1 MDIHLTPAEARVL
14 GSLMEKA
21 ATTPDYYPLSL
32 KAVVSACNQK
42 SNRDPVMNLSEAEA
56 LEALEGLSAKRL
68 ARERSSFGSRVSKY
82 EHRMSGTLGLTHEF
96 SREESAVLC
105 VLMLRG
111 AQTLGEIRS
120 RSQRLFE
127 FGDLRAVEQTLN
139 GLMSRDDG
147 PYVAQLARQPGRKEA
162 RYAHLLCGEVE
173 AESAESSEAP
183 VPAGARSGGAR
194 EDDRIA
200 ALERGLQELRDE
212 LETLKKKL
220 ELSGRSL

>member
-1 MDIHLTPAEARVL
+1 MDIQLSPAEARVL

-56 LEALEGLSAKRL
+56 LEALEGLTAKRL

-96 SREESAVLC
+96 SREEAAVLC

-111 AQTLGEIRS
+111 AQTVGEIRG

-127 FGDLRAVEQTLN
+127 FEGLSAVEQTLN
-139 GLMSRDDG
+139 GLMSREDG
-147 PYVAQLARQPGRKEA
+147 PYVARLARQPGRKEA

-173 AESAESSEAP
+173 AESTEFAEAP
-183 VPAGARSGGAR
+183 VPAGATSDDAR
-194 EDDRIA
+194 GDDRIT

-212 LETLKKKL
+212 IEAIKNKL
-220 ELSGRSL
+220 EGA